1 MISIKFLF
9 HSCFSTKYFY
19 ILYFFEVEENDIL
32 RENDLLEERVTPDN
46 SPARVGVC
54 ATGVAETAAVGNC
67 GQIFGTAKLNT
78 EPRLTFM
85 LPSIRSAFDGNV
97 TQSSPVSISPLNDLS
112 LRRAHSVEL
121 KA

>member
-1 MISIKFLF
+1 LFLYEIF
-9 HSCFSTKYFY
+9 LRSLVY
-19 ILYFFEVEENDIL
+19 FEVEENDIL
-32 RENDLLEERVTPDN
+32 RESDLLEERVTPDN
-46 SPARVGVC
+46 SPARVGMC
-54 ATGVAETAAVGNC
+54 ATGVAETAAVGIC

-112 LRRAHSVEL
+112 LRRAHSVQL